1 MTRYASHRLAYLLLT
16 LTALFW
22 SGNFVLARA
31 MHASVAPLTLA
42 FVRWSIAL
50 LLLLPFGAAPAWR
63 QRALWLPY
71 WRRLLCLAL
80 LGVSGFNSLVYWGL
94 QYTAATNGVLLNSFI
109 PLLIVLLG
117 ALFFGMRSSTR
128 QMLAVAV
135 SFLGVLLI
143 VAHGDWQRLAA
154 LDINRG
160 DAVLFLAMVAWALY
174 TLLLKPLPAALDRV
188 GLLTL
193 LVAIGLVGIAPF
205 FAAELLAGR
214 STPLNPATLATFAYV
229 GTLPSVAAYYCFNL
243 GVARVGAARAGMFIH
258 LMPMFG
264 ALLSV
269 LFLGEQL
276 HGYHLAGIVL
286 ILGGV
291 LLATRVAQSAPSEST
306 QA

>member
-1 MTRYASHRLAYLLLT
+1 MVWGMTAISHRTAYLLLA

-31 MHASVAPLTLA
+31 MHASVAPLTLSFA
-42 FVRWSIAL
+42 RWSIAL
-50 LLLLPFGAAPAWR
+50 LLLLPFGAGPAWR
-63 QRALWLPY
+63 QRALWLPH
-71 WRRLLCLAL
+71 WRRLLCIGL

-109 PLLIVLLG
+109 PILIVLFG
-117 ALFFGMRSSTR
+117 ALFFGMRIGAR

-135 SFLGVLLI
+135 SFAGVLLI

-160 DAVLFLAMVAWALY
+160 DAVVFLAMVAWAIY
-174 TLLLKPLPAALDRV
+174 TLLLKTLPAGLDRI
-188 GLLTL
+188 GLLTVQ
-193 LVAIGLVGIAPF
+193 VAIGLVGIAPF
-205 FAAELLAGR
+205 FAAELLSGR
-214 STPLNPATLATFAYV
+214 STPLNAATLATFAYV
-229 GTLPSVAAYYCFNL
+229 GTLPSVAAYYFYNL
-243 GVARVGAARAGMFIH
+243 GVSRVGAARAGMFIH

-276 HGYHLAGIVL
+276 HGYHLAGICL

-291 LLATRVAQSAPSEST
+291 FLATRAP
-306 QA
+306 QH

>member
-1 MTRYASHRLAYLLLT
+1 MTTQSNRFAYLLLT

-31 MHASVAPLTLA
+31 MHASVAPMTLSFA
-42 FVRWSIAL
+42 RWGIAL

-71 WRRLLCLAL
+71 WRRLLCLGI
-80 LGVSGFNSLVYWGL
+80 LGVTGFNSLVYWGL

-109 PLLIVLLG
+109 PILIVLFG
-117 ALFFGMRSSTR
+117 ALFFGMRISSR

-135 SFLGVLLI
+135 SFIGVLLI

-174 TLLLKPLPAALDRV
+174 TLLLRPLPATLDRI
-188 GLLTL
+188 GLLTIL
-193 LVAIGLVGIAPF
+193 IAIGLTGIAPL
-205 FAAELLAGR
+205 FAAELLSGR
-214 STPLNPATLATFAYV
+214 TTPLTAGTLATFAYV
-229 GTLPSVAAYYCFNL
+229 GTLPSVAAYYCYNL
-243 GVARVGAARAGMFIH
+243 GVSRVGAARAGMFIH

-264 ALLSV
+264 ALLSM
-269 LFLGEQL
+269 LFLGEVL
-276 HGYHLAGIVL
+276 HLYHLAGIAL
-286 ILGGV
+286 ILSGV
-291 LLATRVAQSAPSEST
+291 FLATRTPQR
-306 QA
+306 

>member
-1 MTRYASHRLAYLLLT
+1 MNPQSPRLAYLLLM

-31 MHASVAPLTLA
+31 MHASVAPLTLSFA
-42 FVRWSIAL
+42 RWSIAL

-63 QRALWLPY
+63 QRQLWLPY
-71 WRRLLCLAL
+71 WRRLLLLGL

-109 PLLIVLLG
+109 PILIVLFG
-117 ALFFGMRSSTR
+117 ALFFGMRIAGR

-135 SFLGVLLI
+135 SFAGVLLI
-143 VAHGDWQRLAA
+143 VAHGDWHRLAA

-160 DAVLFLAMVAWALY
+160 DAVVFLAMVAWAFY
-174 TLLLKPLPAALDRV
+174 TLLLKTLPAGLDRI
-188 GLLTL
+188 GLLTVQ
-193 LVAIGLVGIAPF
+193 VAIGLAGIAPF
-205 FAAELLAGR
+205 FAAELLSGR
-214 STPLNPATLATFAYV
+214 HTPLNAATLATFAYV
-229 GTLPSVAAYYCFNL
+229 GTLPSVAAYYFYNL

-269 LFLGEQL
+269 VFLGEQL
-276 HGYHLAGIVL
+276 HGYHLAGIAL
-286 ILGGV
+286 ILAGV
-291 LLATRVAQSAPSEST
+291 FLATRSPQH
-306 QA
+306 